1 MRQRHRASV
10 LAVMTIVIL
19 AALAP
24 AGITVAQAP
33 RRTLVIGMP
42 VTPPNLPHLGV
53 YVAKDLGYFEEEGI
67 NLELAAFESGL
78 QSLRGGVSGSVD
90 ILGASSEPV
99 INAISRGAKIRS
111 IFSYAHRLTVVMAAQ
126 ESVRRPA
133 DLRGKNLGIQEVGA
147 FREVMTRAVLHSA
160 GLTQQDV
167 NYVPVSSAGYITAL
181 IGNKIDTAILHIDQ
195 AYMARTKK
203 ASLHPL
209 VPLWEI
215 MPSYWYGTFSTTEEL
230 LRKDSDL
237 LARAVAAII
246 KAHRFMYRNKERTL
260 DLASKHTGYPKEVLG
275 PAYDA
280 LAAAKVWP
288 VNDGMPAEMVQVTI
302 NKMVEIGLLKENEK
316 PKVEH
321 VVDRGPANAAL
332 AKLGRWTDDS
342 GWK

>member
-1 MRQRHRASV
+1 
-10 LAVMTIVIL
+10 MTIVIL

-24 AGITVAQAP
+24 AGITVAQVP

-53 YVAKDLGYFEEEGI
+53 YVAKDLGYFDEEGI

-126 ESVRRPA
+126 ESIRKPA
-133 DLRGKNLGIQEVGA
+133 DLRGKNLGVQEVGA